1 VRFLDPEKRVP
12 DRDEPSVSYPYDNPA
27 YVAAHTGFE
36 VQLCPVGRPASRARS
51 RGVLM
56 GDARGCSV
64 APERA
69 EVKIG
74 DWNDLE
80 IEAKGS
86 GYSVRL
92 NGKQT
97 AEFSNADSFRGQ
109 PASAGESA
117 GSVGVVMRKGAASF
131 RQLEVEL
138 LAGEE
143 ERAQEQAGQ
152 QQPSQKPSSAG

>member
-1 VRFLDPEKRVP
+1 VP
-12 DRDEPSVSYPYDNPA
+12 DRDDPSVSYPYDNPA

-36 VQLCPVGRPASRARS
+36 VQLCPVRPACQPGTLE
-51 RGVLM
+51 GVLM
-56 GDARGCSV
+56 GDAPGLQRR
-64 APERA
+64 PERA

-117 GSVGVVMRKGAASF
+117 GYVGVVMRKGAASF

-152 QQPSQKPSSAG
+152 QQPSQQPSSAG